1 MRRGT
6 TPTLEFAL
14 PFEVDLI
21 AEAYVTISQNLQ
33 VLIQQVVWK
42 FTLLIFHI
50 RARPKGLIF
59 MRKIKES
66 RYIECM

>member
-1 MRRGT
+1 MR
-6 TPTLEFAL
+6 LEVSFRVL
-14 PFEVDLI
+14 NKF
-21 AEAYVTISQNLQ
+21 Q

>member
-1 MRRGT
+1 MR
-6 TPTLEFAL
+6 LEVSFRVL
-14 PFEVDLI
+14 NKNLDVDRRKF
-21 AEAYVTISQNLQ
+21 Q

-59 MRKIKES
+59 MRRIKES